1 MKKKRRV
8 FIISICVLV
17 LIAIAIYVVMTNIQ
31 NGLQSLST
39 AQIKEIDIGR
49 VPNGVFTGQFSTM
62 PVSARVEITVHDG
75 KITDIKLLEHNNGQ
89 GKPAEAII
97 GQVLENQTLEV
108 DVIAGATY
116 SSKVILKA
124 IEDAL
129 DKASSN

>member
-1 MKKKRRV
+1 
-8 FIISICVLV
+8 
-17 LIAIAIYVVMTNIQ
+17 
-31 NGLQSLST
+31 
-39 AQIKEIDIGR
+39 
-49 VPNGVFTGQFSTM
+49 M